1 MRGAECHMRCAGRNS
16 KKVIQKEPT
25 AGYSPKAKGFTER
38 HNLTL
43 LVMLADSAA
52 APFCLPS
59 LGAQHA
65 ADAIIYAN
73 DLHNTTPAANAM
85 VCSAP
90 HEGLLK
96 RAVKLSVDRKFG
108 CPVGIQR
115 PRPAACSSPEALA
128 LWCTRPLPEG
138 WAPLRLQHR
147 AHACSTMMAP

>member
-108 CPVGIQR
+108 CPVGIHSPGRLHAHRQKLSHCGVPGRFLRVGR
-115 PRPAACSSPEALA
+115 PFDCSIV
-128 LWCTRPLPEG
+128 RMH
-138 WAPLRLQHR
+138 APR
-147 AHACSTMMAP
+147 